1 MSKAKQ
7 VPSDKWEKK
16 VMVGI
21 ENGERVYETVYGE
34 SEEEVEKKAK
44 AVMRKR
50 QMARQSEWQ
59 KENMDRM
66 SVVFNKGTK
75 ERIQSLGETANK
87 FIREAVEK
95 ELQARGV

>member
-7 VPSDKWEKK
+7 VPSERWQKQ
-16 VMVGI
+16 VMVGT
-21 ENGERVYETVYGE
+21 ENGERVYETIYGE
-34 SEEEVEKKAK
+34 SAEDVEKKAK
-44 AVMRKR
+44 AYMRKR
-50 QMARQSEWQ
+50 KLAQQNEWQ